1 MTKDTFY
8 KAMLEID
15 DELVLDNIPR
25 SFEADKKTKKV
36 RLSKILIPFAASFLV
51 LAAVLVPFI
60 ARTPSPDRV
69 AVDQRE
75 MTVGFDLSSGGK
87 PLPRQRLA
95 LSAFCLNRKTV
106 TVNASMGDSYGPLD
120 AFDESGYPAFRVYV
134 TEDLAWDAAISSPLS
149 VNGGGS
155 SYEHKFGRDDMESL
169 DITGKVDDYDSYY
182 RESVLLD
189 FTGFKAGDSG
199 TVIFEFSWNYDP
211 ADPETGSEKDFQRR
225 PLYFYVGKDIVVF
238 SFDSIEDAER
248 IYTRYVRPHT
258 LSDIQACLG
267 FFRERRFL
275 PVVIRSWAL

>member
-25 SFEADKKTKKV
+25 SFEANKKTKKA
-36 RLSKILIPFAASFLV
+36 RLPRILIPLAASLLV

-60 ARTPSPDRV
+60 ARIPSTDRV
-69 AVDQRE
+69 LEPDPDAVDQRE

-87 PLPRQRLA
+87 PPPRQRLA
-95 LSAFCLNRKTV
+95 LGAFCLNHKTV
-106 TVNASMGDSYGPLD
+106 TVRASMGDSYGPLD

-134 TEDLAWDAAISSPLS
+134 TEDIAWDTAISSPLS

-169 DITGKVDDYDSYY
+169 DITGKADDFDSYY
-182 RESVLLD
+182 SESVLLD

-199 TVIFEFSWNYDP
+199 SIIFEFSWNHDP
-211 ADPETGSEKDFQRR
+211 TDPETGSEKDFQRR
-225 PLYFYVGKDIVVF
+225 PLYFYVGRNIVVF

-248 IYTRYVRPHT
+248 IYTGYVRPHM
-258 LSDIQACLG
+258 LSNIQPRFD
-267 FFRERRFL
+267 FFRGL
-275 PVVIRSWAL
+275 L

>member
-36 RLSKILIPFAASFLV
+36 RLAKILIPLAASFLV

-60 ARTPSPDRV
+60 ARNPDRV
-69 AVDQRE
+69 LEPDHDAVDQQE
-75 MTVGFDLSSGGK
+75 MTVGFDSSSGGK

-182 RESVLLD
+182 RENVLLD

-199 TVIFEFSWNYDP
+199 TIIFEFSWNYDP

-248 IYTRYVRPHT
+248 IYAGDVRSHT
-258 LSDIQACLG
+258 L
-267 FFRERRFL
+267 
-275 PVVIRSWAL
+275 